1 MTRAPTCCAPGTEVK
16 GVRERDENKTGS
28 DRRIFF
34 SGGWLHLW
42 QYTSY
47 KREEENLG
55 GRDLDL
61 HTTDSHCENV
71 THTQSERASER
82 VSEWASERAHEA
94 WNYRRARWC
103 NDGKSAAHCHSWGR
117 RSTRVLRLNHEIA
130 NNPLSSLWPCDVVF
144 RMPTC
149 NWRIL
154 V

>member
-71 THTQSERASER
+71 THTQSERASEW
-82 VSEWASERAHEA
+82 VSERASERTRPGTTEEPGDATME
-94 WNYRRARWC
+94 RALHTATA
-103 NDGKSAAHCHSWGR
+103 GEEGAPG
-117 RSTRVLRLNHEIA
+117 
-130 NNPLSSLWPCDVVF
+130 SLG
-144 RMPTC
+144 
-149 NWRIL
+149 
-154 V
+154 